1 MKCMHLTGT
10 LDAQNTL
17 TGALNT
23 RNTLAGILNTYV
35 PKTGQQYKG
44 LYKIKPLADYDVIL
58 KTKNKLLE
66 EDITV
71 LKIPYYETSNTFD
84 GLTVVIGGE
93 YE

>member
-1 MKCMHLTGT
+1 MKNAHPTGT
-10 LDAQNTL
+10 LINHNTL
-17 TGALNT
+17 TGRLD
-23 RNTLAGILNTYV
+23 TYV
-35 PKTGQQYKG
+35 PKVGQLYKG

-58 KTKNKLLE
+58 NTKNKILE
-66 EDITV
+66 KDITV

>member
-1 MKCMHLTGT
+1 MRCIYLTGT
-10 LDAQNTL
+10 LNAHNTL
-17 TGALNT
+17 TGRLD
-23 RNTLAGILNTYV
+23 TYI

-44 LYKIKPLADYDVIL
+44 LYEIKPLADYDVIL
-58 KTKNKLLE
+58 KTKNKILE
-66 EDITV
+66 KDITV

>member
-1 MKCMHLTGT
+1 MKCIHLTGELSGVGT
-10 LDAQNTL
+10 I
-17 TGALNT
+17 TGEL
-23 RNTLAGILNTYV
+23 GIYV
-35 PKTGQQYKG
+35 PKVGQQYKG

-84 GLTVVIGGE
+84 GLTVVIGGD
-93 YE
+93 YNS

>member
-1 MKCMHLTGT
+1 MKDNCPTGILGANHTLTGT
-10 LDAQNTL
+10 L
-17 TGALNT
+17 
-23 RNTLAGILNTYV
+23 NTYA
-35 PKTGQQYKG
+35 PKVGQSYKG

-84 GLTVVIGGE
+84 GLTVVIGGD
-93 YE
+93 YNS